1 MNMHLQGGVA
11 SGVVRPNAGVD
22 VSKQHLD
29 VSLCSAARFVKR
41 RRTLATRGRPVGSPF
56 ACRLAIAGMAL
67 LSSLTPLSLH
77 AATPVHKCVVNG
89 TVTYQNSACATGGG
103 PRPTVEQLNAER
115 RKQLQAAEAA
125 ASAAGAAS
133 RPSATATATSRPS
146 AAAEPVSPQAE
157 SSRCDGRTTCSQ
169 MTSCAEAKYF
179 LAHCPGVTMDGDHNG
194 IPCER
199 QWCSR

>member
-41 RRTLATRGRPVGSPF
+41 RRALATRGRPVGSPF

-199 QWCSR
+199 QWCNR